1 MSLPLEEAQRQL
13 MTVNAAIQQLVDG
26 KRVSELQVG
35 SGQFARRYKYQDI
48 NIDSLVILRNELL
61 AAINEINQAG
71 KLPVFARNM
80 QIPMVVSK
88 EYYNVWSNGGTK

>member
-1 MSLPLEEAQRQL
+1 

-48 NIDSLVILRNELL
+48 SVDSLVILRNELL
-61 AAINEINQAG
+61 ATINEINQAAG

-88 EYYNVWSNGGTK
+88 EYYNVWSNGGTR